1 MNAFAGT
8 GELVRLT
15 FRRSRVLL
23 ISWIVAFVLMAAYS
37 AVAVKDLY
45 PTVASRR
52 RAADSLNATQS
63 TVALFGR
70 IYDTSSTGAI
80 AMIKMGSFG
89 SVFVALVTVVLVVRH
104 TRADEEAG
112 RTELLLGTS
121 AGRFAPLAA
130 TFVVVGVANVLLAV
144 LTGAA
149 LTATGLPL
157 GGSFAFG
164 VGWASVGITFGAA
177 AGVASQLTASPRTAT
192 SLTGAFLGVVYTLR
206 AIGDAAPVTGPRW
219 LTWLSPIGWAQ
230 QLRPYAG
237 DRWWVLIIT
246 VGFTLVVSTGAFAL
260 LARRDMGT
268 GLFPARPGPATAAA
282 SLHSPLALAWRL
294 QRAALIGWSISFL
307 VLGALLGNLA
317 SNVGDFLSSSTAR
330 DFITKLGGQQGLTDA
345 FLAAEFGITGV
356 IVSGFGIQAV
366 MRLRSEE
373 TALRAEPL
381 LAGPVSRV
389 RWALSHIAVAVVGT
403 AFVMTLAGLGAGVAH
418 AAQTGDSSQIGRI
431 VVASLAQLPAAWV
444 LVGIVVAA
452 YGLGPR
458 LVGVG
463 WIALIGFVALGELG
477 PLMDLS
483 QGILDLSPF
492 SHVPRLP
499 GTAFTATPLLALTG
513 TALALG
519 GAGLI
524 AFRQRDI
531 T

>member
-1 MNAFAGT
+1 MSAFAGT

-15 FRRSRVLL
+15 VRRSRVLL

-52 RAADSLNATQS
+52 QAADSLNATQS

-70 IYDTSSTGAI
+70 IYDTSSTGAL

-89 SVFVALVTVVLVVRH
+89 SVFVALVAVVLVVRH

-112 RTELLLGTS
+112 RTELVLGT
-121 AGRFAPLAA
+121 ATGRFAPLAA
-130 TFVVVGVANVLLAV
+130 TFVVVGTANLVLAV

-149 LTATGLPL
+149 LAATGLPA

-164 VGWASVGITFGAA
+164 VAWASVGITFGAI

-192 SLTGAFLGVVYTLR
+192 SLAGALLGVVYTLR
-206 AIGDAAPVTGPRW
+206 AIGDTAPVTGPRW
-219 LTWLSPIGWAQ
+219 LSWLSPIGWAQ
-230 QLRPYAG
+230 QFRPYAG

-246 VGFTLVVSTGAFAL
+246 IGFTIVASIGAFAL
-260 LARRDMGT
+260 LAHRDLAT
-268 GLFPARPGPATAAA
+268 GLLPPRPGPATAPA

-294 QRAALIGWSISFL
+294 QRAALIGWAVSFL

-317 SNVGDFLSSSTAR
+317 SNVGDFLNSSTAR

-373 TALRAEPL
+373 SGLRAEPV
-381 LAGPVSRV
+381 LAGPVSRL
-389 RWALSHIAVAVVGT
+389 RWALSHIAIAVVGT
-403 AFVMTLAGLGAGVAH
+403 TVLMALAGVGAGVAH
-418 AAQTGDSSQIGRI
+418 AAQSGDSGQISRI
-431 VVASLAQLPAAWV
+431 VAAALAQLPAAWV

-458 LVGVG
+458 LVGLG
-463 WIALIGFVALGELG
+463 WIALIFFVALGELG

-483 QGILDLSPF
+483 QGVLDLSPF
-492 SHVPRLP
+492 THVPRLP
-499 GTAFTATPLLALTG
+499 GTSFTATPLVVLTV

-519 GAGLI
+519 GTGLV
-524 AFRQRDI
+524 AFRRRDI